1 MAQRSCRLDNVKGL
15 LMLLVVFAHLLELF
29 SGPGRL
35 WLYETI
41 YLFHMPAFVYCS
53 GYFARFSWKK
63 VGKSLLPYALFQT
76 LYVLFV
82 LALGGRHAH
91 PLTTPYWLMWY
102 LFSMVLWT
110 LCLPLA
116 ERCGP
121 RLSLLLS
128 AAAALAVGYVTGV
141 GYPFSLSRTIVLLPF
156 FLGGWIAGQ
165 RARREGPR
173 PFPRWAAAL
182 GVLGAAAGML
192 TLARFG
198 SAVSPQWL
206 YHSYSYAAGGYGP
219 GVRGLI
225 LLAGAAWTVVL
236 LRWAPDRPLPFFTR
250 LGRYTLPVFL
260 LHGFCVKLL
269 GRTSLFSHGEGAC
282 LLLSLGAA
290 VGLCLLLGQPWAA
303 RMCQP
308 WTWFSTGKKTPV
320 SP

>member
-141 GYPFSLSRTIVLLPF
+141 GYPFSLSRTIVLLLALVNQVLSM
-156 FLGGWIAGQ
+156 LGIPVLPIEDEAINTVVSTLWTIIA
-165 RARREGPR
+165 AVVAWWKNNS
-173 PFPRWAAAL
+173 FTTAAL
-182 GVLGAAAGML
+182 EADQVLAEK
-192 TLARFG
+192 RKE
-198 SAVSPQWL
+198 Q
-206 YHSYSYAAGGYGP
+206 
-219 GVRGLI
+219 
-225 LLAGAAWTVVL
+225 
-236 LRWAPDRPLPFFTR
+236 
-250 LGRYTLPVFL
+250 
-260 LHGFCVKLL
+260 
-269 GRTSLFSHGEGAC
+269 
-282 LLLSLGAA
+282 
-290 VGLCLLLGQPWAA
+290 
-303 RMCQP
+303 
-308 WTWFSTGKKTPV
+308 
-320 SP
+320 